1 MAGMAACIGGAGV
14 FAVPQPLPL
23 FFCCPGYYKNN
34 GIRLYYNANKY
45 IYQAIFTRNLNFF
58 LAASLI
64 KMTGKAKG
72 RFTLTK
78 SAFKG
83 KI

>member
-1 MAGMAACIGGAGV
+1 MAGVVSLHRGRWRYSRYLSPCRY
-14 FAVPQPLPL
+14 

-34 GIRLYYNANKY
+34 GIHLYYNANKY
-45 IYQAIFTRNLNFF
+45 IYQDIFTRKLNFF

-64 KMTGKAKG
+64 KMADKAKG

-78 SAFKG
+78 SAF
-83 KI
+83 IE